1 MSKII
6 RHLTAIS
13 RCGTEYR
20 KQYLNE
26 ADIQGRHARYIIEI
40 CDRPGISQEG
50 LSRRLLVDK
59 STVARQCV
67 ILEEAELIV
76 RKPNPEDKRILQLF
90 PTEKALA
97 LLPKLTE
104 AWDSWEALLTQ
115 DMTEQEKALAAELL
129 VKMKVKAR
137 EWMEEH

>member
-20 KQYLNE
+20 KQYLSA
-26 ADIQGRHARYIIEI
+26 ADIQGRHARYLIEI

-67 ILEEAELIV
+67 ILEEADFLL
-76 RKPNPEDKRILQLF
+76 RKPSTDDKRILQLF
-90 PTEKALA
+90 PTEKTLA
-97 LLPKLTE
+97 LLPTLTE

-115 DMTEQEKALAAELL
+115 DMTEDEKALAAELL
-129 VKMKVKAR
+129 VKMKIKAR
-137 EWMEEH
+137 QWMEEH

>member
-67 ILEEAELIV
+67 LLEEAGMIRREP
-76 RKPNPEDKRILQLF
+76 RADDKRILQLF

-97 LLPKLTE
+97 LLPQLTE
-104 AWDSWEALLTQ
+104 AWDSWEALLTR
-115 DMTEQEKALAAELL
+115 DMTEEEKALAADLL
-129 VKMKVKAR
+129 LKMKVKAR

>member
-20 KQYLNE
+20 KQYLNA
-26 ADIQGRHARYIIEI
+26 ADIQGRHARYLIEI

-67 ILEEAELIV
+67 ILEEADFLL
-76 RKPNPEDKRILQLF
+76 RKPSTDDKRILQLF
-90 PTEKALA
+90 PTEKTLA
-97 LLPKLTE
+97 LLPTLTE

-115 DMTEQEKALAAELL
+115 DMTEDEKALAADLL

-137 EWMEEH
+137 QWMEEH